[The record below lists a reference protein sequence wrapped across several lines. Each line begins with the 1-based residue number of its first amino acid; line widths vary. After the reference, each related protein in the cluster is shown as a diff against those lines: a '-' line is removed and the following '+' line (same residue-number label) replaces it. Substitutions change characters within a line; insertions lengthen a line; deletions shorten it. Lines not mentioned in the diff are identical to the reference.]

1 MKRAAHMATKVAG
14 PEKLRQLVT
23 LCQSGK
29 LSSELGVGGLDHVFA
44 DLFRRVLG
52 SRLLPPAVSKT
63 LGLRHVRGVL
73 LYGPPGTGKTLVA
86 RKISRLLTTRTP
98 TMVAG
103 PEVFSHLL
111 GSR

>member
-1 MKRAAHMATKVAG
+1 MANKVAG
-14 PEKLRQLVT
+14 PEKLRQLIA

-29 LSSELGVGGLDHVFA
+29 LSTELGVGGLDHVFA
-44 DLFRRVLG
+44 DLFGACSGRACCRPQSPRRWAYG
-52 SRLLPPAVSKT
+52 TCGA
-63 LGLRHVRGVL
+63 

-86 RKISRLLTTRTP
+86 RKISWLLTTRTP